1 MSDWKR
7 FTGTKSFGKC
17 FDIPSLGI
25 ANLFKI
31 RGKRNFSTIKVS
43 TQKDV
48 FSFFGQLSCFD
59 LAIRSPGGLGREC
72 SEVMLRVRRGPGGG
86 DCF

>member
-1 MSDWKR
+1 MVSDWNR
-7 FTGTKSFGKC
+7 FTWTKSLGKS
-17 FDIPSLGI
+17 FDIPSRGF

-31 RGKRNFSTIKVS
+31 RGKRNFSTMKIS
-43 TQKDV
+43 TPKDV

-72 SEVMLRVRRGPGGG
+72 SEVMLREGGG